1 MGNTSL
7 QVYEENFHTSRSSR
21 LEVFCKN
28 GVLRN
33 FAKFTGKHLRQSR
46 FLNRVAGAK
55 VAVAAWNFIKKE
67 PLALV
72 FSSEFWEISKNT
84 FFLQNTSGGCFCTS
98 SFMYFT
104 LIFSGCTSITSSKEG
119 LKVCVYNFFQRKV
132 VLLAIYLFNHDSS
145 KSTLFMLK
153 MAFDVLLS
161 AVFVKYNKLES
172 FISCNIKLF
181 ALKAN
186 YSPSRW
192 SKFSILTSESN
203 SHFQQ

>member
-21 LEVFCKN
+21 QEVFCKN

-132 VLLAIYLFNHDSS
+132 VLLAINLFNHDSS
-145 KSTLFMLK
+145 SQLFSCWKWHLT
-153 MAFDVLLS
+153 FSWVQFLS
-161 AVFVKYNKLES
+161 NT
-172 FISCNIKLF
+172 IN
-181 ALKAN
+181 
-186 YSPSRW
+186 
-192 SKFSILTSESN
+192 
-203 SHFQQ
+203 

>member
-1 MGNTSL
+1 MGNASL
-7 QVYEENFHTSRSSR
+7 QVYGENFHKSRSSR
-21 LEVFCKN
+21 PEVFCKN
-28 GVLRN
+28 GALRN
-33 FAKFTGKHLRQSR
+33 FAKFTGKHLCQSR

-55 VAVAAWNFIKKE
+55 VAGAAWNFIKKE
-67 PLALV
+67 PLAQV
-72 FSSEFWEISKNT
+72 FSSEFCEISKNT
-84 FFLQNTSGGCFCTS
+84 YFLQNTSGGCFCTS

-104 LIFSGCTSITSSKEG
+104 LIFSGCTTITSSKEG

-181 ALKAN
+181 ALCFDM
-186 YSPSRW
+186 Y
-192 SKFSILTSESN
+192 F
-203 SHFQQ
+203 FY